1 MNCYN
6 PQPSIFSPNLNSESG
21 NSSPPA
27 PADRAMK
34 PERWQQIKG
43 LYESALRC
51 DEGKRAS
58 FLDQACAG
66 DPALRREV
74 ESLLAYENRGDGVGD
89 GFIETPA
96 LEVAAR
102 ALTEEKAES
111 LVGRQLGSYKILS
124 FIGAGG
130 MGEVY
135 QARDTKLGREVALK
149 VLPEVFARDAERL
162 GRFRREA
169 LLLASLNHPNIAA
182 IYGLEESEGVCY
194 LVLELVP
201 GKTLAERVDAG
212 PLDVREALRI
222 CGQIAEG
229 LEAAH
234 DRGIVHRD
242 LKPANIKVTAEG
254 KVKVL
259 DFGLAKTVA
268 GDGPRS
274 FAFPH
279 GDRRRNRERRDSRDG
294 RLHEPG
300 AGAGPA
306 AEQADRHLVV
316 RLRAV
321 RIADRTKDVCGG
333 HGVRHR
339 RPDPGPGTGLEDAA
353 RNDSGKHPPAVAS
366 MSGKGF
372 AAPSS

>member
-1 MNCYN
+1 MRT
-6 PQPSIFSPNLNSESG
+6 G
-21 NSSPPA
+21 
-27 PADRAMK
+27 
-34 PERWQQIKG
+34 G
-43 LYESALRC
+43 
-51 DEGKRAS
+51 
-58 FLDQACAG
+58 
-66 DPALRREV
+66 RR
-74 ESLLAYENRGDGVGD
+74 RD

-135 QARDTKLGREVALK
+135 RARDTKLGREVALK

-259 DFGLAKTVA
+259 DFGLAKTVVGEGHDLSHSPTGTEGGTAKGVILGTAAYMSPEQARGQPLNKRTDIWSFGCVLYEALTGRRAFA
-268 GDGPRS
+268 GDTLS
-274 FAFPH
+274 
-279 GDRRRNRERRDSRDG
+279 DT
-294 RLHEPG
+294 
-300 AGAGPA
+300 
-306 AEQADRHLVV
+306 VV
-316 RLRAV
+316 RILERAPNWE
-321 RIADRTKDVCGG
+321 AL
-333 HGVRHR
+333 
-339 RPDPGPGTGLEDAA
+339 P
-353 RNDSGKHPPAVAS
+353 RNYSGKHWPPAAS
-366 MSGKGF
+366 MSGEECS
-372 AAPSS
+372 APSA